1 MRRES
6 MVLPIVM
13 IKKSASLK
21 VVRCFVHRESCR
33 GSVVPYSWFL
43 IESSRLLGG

>member
-6 MVLPIVM
+6 MVLPIVKTK
-13 IKKSASLK
+13 IGFFK

-33 GSVVPYSWFL
+33 GLRCPIFL
-43 IESSRLLGG
+43 V

>member
-33 GSVVPYSWFL
+33 RTPLSH
-43 IESSRLLGG
+43 ILGF